1 MNSIT
6 PYLTNDFTVEESKIR
21 YLFESAGKKN
31 ITKIVEFS
39 LIATINGRKIFN
51 MGFGDYDFKNDTI
64 IDDVNSNNN
73 DMRKV
78 FSTVLSTIPKLF
90 ERYNNAS
97 IVVQGSDSSTAF
109 ESQCRL
115 TCSKKCSDICKNL
128 NKRIKV
134 YRYYVNKNFVE
145 LSKSYIFFGRMEDE
159 IDFVQYLPH
168 TDYQA
173 ILVFKK
179 K

>member
-1 MNSIT
+1 LEIT
-6 PYLTNDFTVEESKIR
+6 DYD
-21 YLFESAGKKN
+21 
-31 ITKIVEFS
+31 S
-39 LIATINGRKIFN
+39 LINA
-51 MGFGDYDFKNDTI
+51 I
-64 IDDVNSNNN
+64 IDDTNSNNG

-78 FSTVLSTIPKLF
+78 FSTVLSTILKFFKL
-90 ERYNNAS
+90 NSNAA
-97 IVVQGSDSSTAF
+97 ILVQGSDSNPLF

-115 TCSKKCSDICKNL
+115 TCTKKCDNICKNL
-128 NKRIKV
+128 NKRIKA

-159 IDFVQYLPH
+159 IDFAQYIPH
-168 TDYQA
+168 TEYQA